1 MLNACE
7 LCVKIEREKEAKRIL
22 EAKKAMI
29 KVDRFIE
36 GYVSKFIDSLKELPE
51 EKILF
56 VQGKTLGQTYS
67 GFSDLIADKT
77 SYGNKIWRRNF
88 LNYLDFLPFSDLE
101 IELLINALASYGF
114 ALTVE
119 KDKWVD
125 FTVYSTS
132 LQTRGHYLD
141 IFKIS
146 INCPLEEK

>member
-7 LCVKIEREKEAKRIL
+7 LCVKIENEKEAERIL

-36 GYVSKFIDSLKELPE
+36 KYVSKFIDSLKELPK

-56 VQGKTLGQTYS
+56 VQSKTLGQTYS
-67 GFSDLIADKT
+67 DFSDLIVGRT
-77 SYGNKIWRRNF
+77 SYGNKVWRRSF

-101 IELLINALASYGF
+101 IELLTNALASYGF
-114 ALTVE
+114 TLTVE
-119 KDKWVD
+119 KAKWVD
-125 FTVYSTS
+125 FTIYSTS
-132 LQTRGHYLD
+132 SQTRGYRLD

-146 INCPLEEK
+146 VNCPLEEK

>member
-36 GYVSKFIDSLKELPE
+36 GYVSKFIDSLKELPK

-56 VQGKTLGQTYS
+56 VQNKTLEQTYS
-67 GFSDLIADKT
+67 GFSNLIADKT
-77 SYGNKIWRRNF
+77 SYGNKIWRRSF
-88 LNYLDFLPFSDLE
+88 LNCLDFLPFSDLE

-146 INCPLEEK
+146 INCPLE

>member
-7 LCVKIEREKEAKRIL
+7 LCVKIEREKEAERIL

-36 GYVSKFIDSLKELPE
+36 GYVSKFIDSLKELPK

-56 VQGKTLGQTYS
+56 VQSKTLEQTYS

-77 SYGNKIWRRNF
+77 SYGNKIWRRSF
-88 LNYLDFLPFSDLE
+88 LNYLDFLPFSALE

-146 INCPLEEK
+146 VNCPLEEK

>member
-7 LCVKIEREKEAKRIL
+7 LCVKIGREKEAERIL

-36 GYVSKFIDSLKELPE
+36 GYVSKFIDSLKELPK

-56 VQGKTLGQTYS
+56 VQSKTLEQTYS

-77 SYGNKIWRRNF
+77 SYGNKIWRRSF

-146 INCPLEEK
+146 VNCPLEEK

>member
-7 LCVKIEREKEAKRIL
+7 LCVKIGREKEAERIL
-22 EAKKAMI
+22 ETKKAKI

-36 GYVSKFIDSLKELPE
+36 GYVSKFIDSLKELPK

-56 VQGKTLGQTYS
+56 VQSKTLEQTYS

-77 SYGNKIWRRNF
+77 SYGNKIWRRSF

-146 INCPLEEK
+146 VNCPLEEK